1 MIVCNSPTIK
11 ADQEIQ
17 KRREVGGG
25 GLDPANLGKRW
36 GWGVSELQKTS
47 FAV

>member
-17 KRREVGGG
+17 KRREEGGG
-25 GLDPANLGKRW
+25 GLRSCKFGEKV
-36 GWGVSELQKTS
+36 GMGGI
-47 FAV
+47 